1 MAGVEWRASVG
12 MTDPRGEGWSG
23 GDLRITMVGEKTGL
37 IKNGHFGWEP
47 SWKGGVRALKG

>member
-1 MAGVEWRASVG
+1 